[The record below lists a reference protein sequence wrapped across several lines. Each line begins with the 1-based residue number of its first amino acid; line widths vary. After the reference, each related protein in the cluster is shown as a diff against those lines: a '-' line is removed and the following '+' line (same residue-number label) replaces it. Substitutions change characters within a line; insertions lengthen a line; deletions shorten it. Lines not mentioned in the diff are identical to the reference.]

1 MIDLSDDGYVRLS
14 SSLLQTIEF
23 KHHFSGLDDEANGL
37 AKHQDEE
44 LSEIYGYTEWV
55 SSTNPIISVGWD
67 WHLTLINRRICYER
81 VSTISS
87 NLILVGDNGDL
98 GSKQTEILLEG
109 VMDTSDWQR
118 VVEDYFSD
126 INHYKE

>member
-1 MIDLSDDGYVRLS
+1 MINLSDDGYVRLS
-14 SSLLQTIEF
+14 SSLLQTREF

-37 AKHQDEE
+37 AKHQYEE

-67 WHLTLINRRICYER
+67 WRLTIIDRRICYER
-81 VSTISS
+81 VSAISS
-87 NLILVGDNGDL
+87 NLMLVGDNGDL

-109 VMDTSDWQR
+109 VMDTSGWQR

-126 INHYKE
+126 IYHYKE